1 MTRIPAHAT
10 ATIAFARIDDL
21 LRESHSRSLA
31 GELTRTRQATERK
44 HPTRKHT
51 VSRLRPTW
59 WTQVATARLR
69 QIPLA

>member
-1 MTRIPAHAT
+1 MTSISAHST
-10 ATIAFARIDDL
+10 ATIAFSRIDDL
-21 LRESHSRSLA
+21 LRESRSRSIAGQLA
-31 GELTRTRQATERK
+31 RKGTERQ

-51 VSRLRPTW
+51 VSKLRPTW

>member
-1 MTRIPAHAT
+1 MTTIPAHAT
-10 ATIAFARIDDL
+10 ATIAFTRIDDL
-21 LRESHSRSLA
+21 LRESETRALA
-31 GELTRTRQATERK
+31 NKAAGRKATARR

-51 VSRLRPTW
+51 VSKLRPTW

>member
-1 MTRIPAHAT
+1 MTTIPAHAT
-10 ATIAFARIDDL
+10 ATVAFTRIDDL
-21 LRESHSRSLA
+21 LRESETRALA
-31 GELTRTRQATERK
+31 NKATARR

-51 VSRLRPTW
+51 VSKLRPTW